1 MVRYLLTCL
10 NSGRQILLMMA
21 EVGIVHFVLS
31 LLVVCVSLQWVK
43 MSEAFCKNC
52 CNLSHPSQMAE

>member
-10 NSGRQILLMMA
+10 NLGRQILLMMA

-31 LLVVCVSLQWVK
+31 LLVV
-43 MSEAFCKNC
+43 SE
-52 CNLSHPSQMAE
+52 SMQ